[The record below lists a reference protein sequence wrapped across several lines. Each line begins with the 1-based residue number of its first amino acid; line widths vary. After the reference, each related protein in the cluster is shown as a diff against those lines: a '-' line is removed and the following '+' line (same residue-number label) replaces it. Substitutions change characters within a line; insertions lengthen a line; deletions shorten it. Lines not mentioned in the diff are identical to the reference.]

1 MRRLLTIPL
10 APALPALLAMTV
22 LAAACGD
29 GGDDA
34 AATEAPATT
43 ETTVTTEAPATTET
57 TNNTDTTPPAG
68 SCEEAAVRQAI
79 ANSDAI
85 APSLTFE
92 FTHLKCAEGFGWAMI
107 SADIGET
114 ATVLFKVSGTDVEL
128 LNLGTSVCAT
138 DAGIPADVAAQLAP
152 PGRPPLGDCP

>member
-1 MRRLLTIPL
+1 MRRRRRRR
-10 APALPALLAMTV
+10 
-22 LAAACGD
+22 
-29 GGDDA
+29 GGDRGAGDHRDH
-34 AATEAPATT
+34 EQHRH
-43 ETTVTTEAPATTET
+43 
-57 TNNTDTTPPAG
+57 NTPAG